1 MFLFGAAVLQF
12 RGKEISL
19 ILYLNFT
26 LLLLL
31 VFLVCMAFINEFQFS
46 GAFIFLHI
54 LNPVL
59 LAIYYFVFCNM
70 NDIKRATNVLS
81 VMIMPLLYLVF
92 SVVYGQVTGNYIYF
106 FLNVKEKGYLYC
118 TMFILIVALFQ
129 IIIGYGVFYLNRFIF
144 LIRERN

>member
-12 RGKEISL
+12 GGKEIPK